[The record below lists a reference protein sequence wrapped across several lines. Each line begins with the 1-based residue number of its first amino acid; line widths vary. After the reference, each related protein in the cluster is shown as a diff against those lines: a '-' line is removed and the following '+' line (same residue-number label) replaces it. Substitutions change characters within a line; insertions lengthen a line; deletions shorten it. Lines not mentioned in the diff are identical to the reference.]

1 MTKSIH
7 AGVHKPQASEAISL
21 ADAAMLDKLQRTA
34 FNYFPSSTNT
44 QNGLVADRMR
54 DGSPSSI
61 AVVGLALS
69 CYPVGVERGWIDRD
83 QAVQYALQ
91 ALRFF
96 WRSDQTGSPEAT
108 GFRGFYFHFLDMQ
121 TGARVWQCELSII
134 DTALLIAGILSS
146 AAYFTRTT
154 PMETELREL
163 ADTLYRRVDWRWA
176 QADGA
181 VVHGWKPNHGFLNYG
196 WEGYSEALV
205 LYVLGLASPTYPLT
219 RESFLAW
226 TMTYQWENLYGQ
238 DFLYAG
244 PLFIHQL
251 SHAWIDFRGLKDSF
265 MREKGCDYF
274 ENSRRATLVQR
285 EYAMRNPLDFRGYGQ
300 DCWGLSASNGPS
312 IPPLL
317 IAGRQQAFYGYAA
330 RGAPYG
336 PDDGT
341 IAGSGALASLVFA
354 PDIVLPVVR
363 ALYARTTSEIG
374 QMILAGGFNATADSS
389 ASQDWI
395 SPGYFGIDQGLI
407 VLAIEN
413 FRSGLLWEL
422 SRKSPYFR
430 SGLIHAGFKG
440 GWLDERAA
448 P

>member
-163 ADTLYRRVDWRWA
+163 GVR
-176 QADGA
+176 
-181 VVHGWKPNHGFLNYG
+181 
-196 WEGYSEALV
+196 
-205 LYVLGLASPTYPLT
+205 
-219 RESFLAW
+219 
-226 TMTYQWENLYGQ
+226 
-238 DFLYAG
+238 
-244 PLFIHQL
+244 
-251 SHAWIDFRGLKDSF
+251 
-265 MREKGCDYF
+265 
-274 ENSRRATLVQR
+274 
-285 EYAMRNPLDFRGYGQ
+285 
-300 DCWGLSASNGPS
+300 
-312 IPPLL
+312 
-317 IAGRQQAFYGYAA
+317 
-330 RGAPYG
+330 
-336 PDDGT
+336 
-341 IAGSGALASLVFA
+341 SGAHPTRLTDLRPLPHPCANA
-354 PDIVLPVVR
+354 PRSI
-363 ALYARTTSEIG
+363 TT
-374 QMILAGGFNATADSS
+374 AN
-389 ASQDWI
+389 
-395 SPGYFGIDQGLI
+395 
-407 VLAIEN
+407 
-413 FRSGLLWEL
+413 
-422 SRKSPYFR
+422 
-430 SGLIHAGFKG
+430 
-440 GWLDERAA
+440 
-448 P
+448 